1 MECRGQ
7 IAISFAQLE
16 HVLWVSPKR
25 VTKLRFSDWEQIAGR
40 VSIGGRCEQ
49 IAHAYAVRKMNQ
61 AQEAELSKLL
71 KEVTKAAEARNS
83 IVHARWGCKKR
94 AGKVIARYRVWKGK
108 NLGAAA
114 HGGGGASI
122 IARQPSDPSPADRWR
137 GKQPWWIR
145 TSSGSM
151 RRCLRSQAIR
161 MRFSAQSG
169 TRPMIETIPLEQAA
183 PAYDRMMVGKA
194 RFRVVLVTGR

>member
-1 MECRGQ
+1 MTAGRPGEHNVPTKFIPTDNWDCETWNVVGQ

-16 HVLWVSPKR
+16 HVLWLSPKR
-25 VTKLRFSDWEQIAGR
+25 VKKLRFSDWEQIAGR
-40 VSIGGRCEQ
+40 VSIEGRCEQ

-108 NLGAAA
+108 NLGVNLDELLGIRDEIRDLR
-114 HGGGGASI
+114 HRLGRYPWGGDT
-122 IARQPSDPSPADRWR
+122 RQV
-137 GKQPWWIR
+137 
-145 TSSGSM
+145 
-151 RRCLRSQAIR
+151 
-161 MRFSAQSG
+161 SA
-169 TRPMIETIPLEQAA
+169 P
-183 PAYDRMMVGKA
+183 K
-194 RFRVVLVTGR
+194 